1 MALVNELDKENEKKS
16 TRSLPRFTASFP
28 YLLPPLSNLVLSISV
43 ADTPPRDVTDLY
55 VPPCRL
61 TELTSDLLLRR
72 PRLPPPP
79 FFFTAFVRRE
89 RERGGRGVYPRG
101 RFDSTDLL
109 FVEVERVEISKKFYE
124 NEIINANLKMIV
136 YYRFLIFFFFFFLKA
151 KLYALISF
159 FRARFFSTRTAR
171 TAQTHND
178 DEKRQ
183 FSLVSFRNVRQEI
196 LTKEVNIITSTVKP
210 SNINLEIQKT
220 FSVTAKRN
228 ETSDKKRNFTVLI
241 PVQLSYGQ
249 R

>member
-43 ADTPPRDVTDLY
+43 ADTPPRNVTDLY

-61 TELTSDLLLRR
+61 TELTSDLLSEASS
-72 PRLPPPP
+72 PPSPP

-89 RERGGRGVYPRG
+89 RERRGRGVYPRG

-136 YYRFLIFFFFFFLKA
+136 Y
-151 KLYALISF
+151 
-159 FRARFFSTRTAR
+159 
-171 TAQTHND
+171 
-178 DEKRQ
+178 
-183 FSLVSFRNVRQEI
+183 
-196 LTKEVNIITSTVKP
+196 
-210 SNINLEIQKT
+210 
-220 FSVTAKRN
+220 
-228 ETSDKKRNFTVLI
+228 
-241 PVQLSYGQ
+241 
-249 R
+249 

>member
-43 ADTPPRDVTDLY
+43 ADTPPRNVTDLY

-61 TELTSDLLLRR
+61 TELTSDLLSEASSFFF
-72 PRLPPPP
+72 PPPP

-89 RERGGRGVYPRG
+89 RERRGRGVYPRG

-136 YYRFLIFFFFFFLKA
+136 YYRFLIFFKA

>member
-43 ADTPPRDVTDLY
+43 ADTPPRNVTDLY

-72 PRLPPPP
+72 PRLSPPPLP
-79 FFFTAFVRRE
+79 SFFLYCLRE
-89 RERGGRGVYPRG
+89 KRKREGGGRGVYPRG

-136 YYRFLIFFFFFFLKA
+136 YYRFLIFFKA